1 MTFFSELGR
10 RLLML
15 VRRHQFDRELEEEM
29 RLHQELREQEHLG
42 AAMSAEDDH
51 YTERRHFGNATLTL
65 ERSRDMWGWSW
76 LENAMQDVRYGLRQ
90 LRRSPGLT
98 AVAVLTLALGI
109 GANTAI
115 FTLIDAVMLTS
126 LPVVNPGQLYRLG
139 DNNNCC
145 VMIGTQNEGSFV
157 LYSYP
162 LYENLRDHTPEFSQL
177 AAFESYLSDL
187 SV

>member
-42 AAMSAEDDH
+42 AGMSAEEAH
-51 YTERRHFGNATLTL
+51 YTARRHFGNATLTQ

-90 LRRSPGLT
+90 LRRSPGFT

-115 FTLIDAVMLTS
+115 FTLIDAVLLKT
-126 LPVVNPGQLYRLG
+126 LPVKSPGELVLLG
-139 DNNNCC
+139 SKNRTGGETDY
-145 VMIGTQNEGSFV
+145 TF
-157 LYSYP
+157 YYP
-162 LYENLRDHTPEFSQL
+162 VYQELREQT
-177 AAFESYLSDL
+177 
-187 SV
+187 